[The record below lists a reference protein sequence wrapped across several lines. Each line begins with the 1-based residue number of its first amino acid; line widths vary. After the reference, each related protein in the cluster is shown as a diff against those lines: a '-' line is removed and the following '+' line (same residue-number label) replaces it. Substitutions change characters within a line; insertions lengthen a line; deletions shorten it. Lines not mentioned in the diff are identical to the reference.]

1 MSQFETQAG
10 EGQPQK
16 KGAGKLGFK
25 RRMAAK
31 RAKERASPHGAV
43 DEGSVFIAL
52 ERKGGPDASLVQLLP
67 TACSKAPPLAL
78 CSGFKV
84 HLHTQAYGMS

>member
-10 EGQPQK
+10 EGQPPK

-31 RAKERASPHGAV
+31 RAKESASPHGAV

-67 TACSKAPPLAL
+67 TACSKTPPAL